1 MQIVLTLWSC
11 AGSLIA
17 LALAPLL
24 LAAGAAGAA
33 GIGDV
38 VRMGS
43 VVAVVFPV
51 GVAGVAGVM
60 LLSAAVVRSGDVA
73 VSEASEVSSLA
84 GMGRTSFGLPVLAL
98 MT

>member
-33 GIGDV
+33 GIADV
-38 VRMGS
+38 VRVGS
-43 VVAVVFPV
+43 VVAVVVPV

-60 LLSAAVVRSGDVA
+60 LLSAAVVRSRDVA
-73 VSEASEVSSLA
+73 VSEASDVFSLA
-84 GMGRTSFGLPVLAL
+84 GIGGTSFGRLVLAL
-98 MT
+98 VT